1 MLPKDFMNANEICV
15 PEGALA
21 TDGETGGSIAPGVG
35 DEVDFTGRGKVTRAE
50 NGQVYIA
57 ATEINGAPI
66 AGAPA
71 GEAPADGGEE
81 AALDDEVRKL
91 NGAGGGGYGGMLG
104 LLVLLSLVFSAG
116 AEQLEFSRERTC
128 TGGAVS
134 NHVVY
139 ARPTQGFSVEVNNL
153 SGATLYLLVFDSAT
167 NQLVGATP
175 HFTAVPVPTA
185 SVGGKDWSA
194 SGAPFRYGV
203 NVCLSTTPFSLT
215 NASAGGTAT
224 LIHSPVR
231 GQ

>member
-1 MLPKDFMNANEICV
+1 MNANEICV

-21 TDGETGGSIAPGVG
+21 TDAEGGGNIAPGVG

-57 ATEINGAPI
+57 ATEINGAPV
-66 AGAPA
+66 AGGPA
-71 GEAPADGGEE
+71 GEAPGDGEE
-81 AALDDEVRKL
+81 AALDDEVRKMS
-91 NGAGGGGYGGMLG
+91 GGGGPAGGAYGGMLG
-104 LLVLLSLVFSAG
+104 LLLLLSLVFSAG
-116 AEQLEFSRERTC
+116 AENLEFSRERTC
-128 TGGAVS
+128 TGSAVS
-134 NHVVY
+134 NHVMY
-139 ARPTQGFSVEVNNL
+139 AKPTQGFSVEVNNM
-153 SGATLYLLVFDSAT
+153 SGATLYLMVFDSAT